1 MARRRGHVPIE
12 IVVDG
17 RRECSADGIEVVGF
31 GASLRHVDEAI
42 PVVVPDPEDA
52 RSVERALTIA
62 RTVARRLRGA
72 SDEDIAQAVAETLYT
87 EGLIRRRPGERR
99 ASVHLV
105 DPEPRHPDHAE
116 RAAGVRVPA

>member
-72 SDEDIAQAVAETLYT
+72 SDEDIAQAVA
-87 EGLIRRRPGERR
+87 
-99 ASVHLV
+99 
-105 DPEPRHPDHAE
+105 
-116 RAAGVRVPA
+116 